1 MTPQSR
7 FLDDDGNHPPASHPD
22 VDRGSLFS
30 WEDQKVLFVEAVPG
44 LGRNGHVSDLECEV
58 GIAL

>member
-7 FLDDDGNHPPASHPD
+7 FPCDDGSHPPASHPD
-22 VDRGSLFS
+22 VDCGSLLP
-30 WEDQKVLFVEAVPG
+30 WEDQKVFIVEAVPG
-44 LGRNGHVSDLECEV
+44 LGRNGHISDLECEV